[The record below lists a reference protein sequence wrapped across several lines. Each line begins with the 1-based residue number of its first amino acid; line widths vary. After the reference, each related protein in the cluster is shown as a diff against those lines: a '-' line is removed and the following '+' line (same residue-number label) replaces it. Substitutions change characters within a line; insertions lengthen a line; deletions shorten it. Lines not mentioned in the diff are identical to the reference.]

1 MNSSVEHPS
10 GDLYVSTI
18 PPHLP
23 FLLLAKMLS
32 RNKSNSHRG
41 EDGGEEEATETTVS
55 TGGRCVGLHP
65 SEGLRVLIHH
75 KEQATNVVIKAKMT
89 TTCKLVSQACRLPK
103 GLPELDFL
111 KRCFLCRRELSPCED
126 VYIYRYFLS
135 HRFTFVASMKTLLL
149 ILTTRLVESVLLL
162 LWCDL
167 VWYVNVGESRDFAAK
182 SVGLA
187 KFLLMN
193 GERVRGQRESDQRY
207 LIVDEPLVGSTDQI
221 QMGGFRHRHKGFFRI
236 PTLQKKMRCH
246 RS

>member
-1 MNSSVEHPS
+1 
-10 GDLYVSTI
+10 
-18 PPHLP
+18 
-23 FLLLAKMLS
+23 MLS

-126 VYIYRYFLS
+126 VYIYRGEQGFCS
-135 HRFTFVASMKTLLL
+135 KECRSRQ
-149 ILTTRLVESVLLL
+149 ILVDERRE
-162 LWCDL
+162 
-167 VWYVNVGESRDFAAK
+167 
-182 SVGLA
+182 
-187 KFLLMN
+187 
-193 GERVRGQRESDQRY
+193 GERATGERSKIPHRRRAISRIHGSDRN
-207 LIVDEPLVGSTDQI
+207 G
-221 QMGGFRHRHKGFFRI
+221 RI
-236 PTLQKKMRCH
+236 PTPA
-246 RS
+246 